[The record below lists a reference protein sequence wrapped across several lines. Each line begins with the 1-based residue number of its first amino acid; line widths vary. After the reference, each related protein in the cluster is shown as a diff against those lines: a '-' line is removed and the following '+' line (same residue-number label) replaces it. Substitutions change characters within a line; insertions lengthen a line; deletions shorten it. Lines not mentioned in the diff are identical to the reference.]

1 MCAEPARQTKK
12 NQRYELK
19 RAEMKR
25 KKTPQVNVQGE
36 LQRNCQKQI
45 PIAQNGGY

>member
-1 MCAEPARQTKK
+1 MGAEPARETKK
-12 NQRYELK
+12 NQHNKLK

-25 KKTPQVNVQGE
+25 KNSPQVNVQGE

-45 PIAQNGGY
+45 PIA